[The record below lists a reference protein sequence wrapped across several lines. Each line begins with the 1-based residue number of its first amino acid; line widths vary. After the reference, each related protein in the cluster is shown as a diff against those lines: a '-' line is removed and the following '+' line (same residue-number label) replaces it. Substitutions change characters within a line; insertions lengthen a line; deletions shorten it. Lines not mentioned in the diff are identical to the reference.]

1 MKLDTRFVA
10 SLFFVTV
17 ALVCMA
23 CAPKGGRVGA
33 ANGSQNRSN
42 IASPVAAPLSV
53 KVPNPARLTSISAL
67 RILPPTISS
76 SVTDSSITVKGL
88 QEIVE
93 ARADEALT
101 MKVVPAAGAAKTDAV
116 LKTEILSYRE
126 RTGSAIGGEPATVA
140 FFMTLSRSSDGGVVW
155 QANYFYQQEA
165 LSDNWLKIGQRFGSN
180 GTGAGWV
187 SAKELFQRGVS
198 GAFEDLA
205 ARRDEQFTGPRE
217 SR

>member
-1 MKLDTRFVA
+1 MKLDRRFVA

-116 LKTEILSYRE
+116 LKTEIDRSFSVSSCDRFK
-126 RTGSAIGGEPATVA
+126 A
-140 FFMTLSRSSDGGVVW
+140 LSRNLNSRIQLNCVHCLSL
-155 QANYFYQQEA
+155 NRFLKTFEA
-165 LSDNWLKIGQRFGSN
+165 PFSKSHC
-180 GTGAGWV
+180 V
-187 SAKELFQRGVS
+187 SHLC
-198 GAFEDLA
+198 
-205 ARRDEQFTGPRE
+205 
-217 SR
+217 